1 MAIRRAGFALLL
13 LGLNGAAQASDPMLG
28 QAEIER
34 RAEAAARYLVATET
48 AEGRFFYEFDFL
60 RSHFTADDNIVRQA
74 GAGFILNQFYFLS
87 GKPGFAEPAA
97 RSIAYYESE
106 SVAVDDGLLL
116 SEDETPAGARAGGT
130 ALALLAELFH
140 SRAIGTD
147 FRPDLRQGWFR
158 GLAAQQLP
166 EGGIAQVPGQ
176 TTADSYATGE
186 TWLALAHYVDLV
198 PAAAEVAATL
208 ERIETGIMARYL
220 AAPDRMFAHWGMMAA
235 AQRLAT
241 TGEARYRD
249 FPRTV
254 RRQLCRG
261 AHACRRQWHQHL
273 RGAGGSDRR
282 GSGARAAW
290 RCRSR
295 GNAAGAHRDGPAAQP
310 QAAIVRRQ
318 HAAGVRARPVLRG
331 SQAEKPC
338 RRLPQRRLFAAY
350 TGGLDAALPVSTAA
364 LSTDDRGHG
373 RLDVVN
379 VISVLLCC
387 RDSGEVL

>member
-13 LGLNGAAQASDPMLG
+13 MLGLHGAAQASDPMLG

-87 GKPGFAEPAA
+87 GKPGFAEPSA
-97 RSIAYYESE
+97 RSIAYYEAQSI
-106 SVAVDDGLLL
+106 AVGDGLLP
-116 SEDETPAGARAGGT
+116 SEDETLAGGRAGGA

-147 FRPDLRQGWFR
+147 FRPDLRQGWFK

-166 EGGIAQVPGQ
+166 DGGIAQVPGQ

-186 TWLALAHYVDLV
+186 TWLALAHYIDLV
-198 PAAAEVAATL
+198 PDAAEVAATL
-208 ERIETGIMARYL
+208 ERLEAGVMARYL

-241 TGEARYRD
+241 TGEDRYRD
-249 FPRTV
+249 FLKQFAANYVEALMPSADSGTNTCAALEGVIAAAAALERHGVPDLAATLRARIETDLPHNLNLQLPRDSTRLAFGPGQYYEDPKLKTLAGAFRNGAYV
-254 RRQLCRG
+254 LRSRVDSTQHCLSTLLLYRQL
-261 AHACRRQWHQHL
+261 
-273 RGAGGSDRR
+273 
-282 GSGARAAW
+282 
-290 RCRSR
+290 
-295 GNAAGAHRDGPAAQP
+295 
-310 QAAIVRRQ
+310 IE
-318 HAAGVRARPVLRG
+318 GV
-331 SQAEKPC
+331 
-338 RRLPQRRLFAAY
+338 
-350 TGGLDAALPVSTAA
+350 
-364 LSTDDRGHG
+364 DDWKM
-373 RLDVVN
+373 
-379 VISVLLCC
+379 
-387 RDSGEVL
+387 